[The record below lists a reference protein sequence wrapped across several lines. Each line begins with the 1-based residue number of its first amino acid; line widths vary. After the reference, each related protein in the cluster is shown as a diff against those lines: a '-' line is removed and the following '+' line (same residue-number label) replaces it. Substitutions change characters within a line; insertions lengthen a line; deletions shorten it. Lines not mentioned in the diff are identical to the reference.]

1 MRNGDTSILSF
12 AGGKRECNQGSCVP
26 VVCGELKI
34 VYFAERALLLGH
46 EAVSAQ
52 VPFVKLG
59 MFPFGALVAW

>member
-1 MRNGDTSILSF
+1 M
-12 AGGKRECNQGSCVP
+12 P